1 MTDQDKSADISAE
14 KWLIVEIFGHRQH
27 AGRCFSEERFGVQ
40 GIRIDEPL
48 AAFEPEGQ
56 TVRWTTHWYAGAAVF
71 SVQET
76 TEAAVMRRAGVKP
89 PPAITPDAGHPLLEG
104 ATSGDDDEVCPDC
117 RGHRRD
123 CGASDCPQAEI

>member
-1 MTDQDKSADISAE
+1 MTDQDQSADISAE
-14 KWLIVEIFGHRQH
+14 KWLIVEVFGHRQH

-40 GIRIDEPL
+40 GIRVDEPL
-48 AAFEPEGQ
+48 AAFTPEGQ

-89 PPAITPDAGHPLLEG
+89 PPAIAADAGRPLLEASDG
-104 ATSGDDDEVCPDC
+104 PICDVCGEPLPSL
-117 RGHRRD
+117 D
-123 CGASDCPQAEI
+123 CGRAGCPAMPF